1 MIVVTFIELQRFSD
15 VVAVVGHQHLDVL
28 GLFFLLLFAFFE
40 VYLLTWDSV
49 GDLDQVAQE
58 VFFVD
63 HAVYP

>member
-1 MIVVTFIELQRFSD
+1 M
-15 VVAVVGHQHLDVL
+15 VGHQHLNVL

-40 VYLLTWDSV
+40 VYLLAWDSV

-63 HAVYP
+63 HAIYP